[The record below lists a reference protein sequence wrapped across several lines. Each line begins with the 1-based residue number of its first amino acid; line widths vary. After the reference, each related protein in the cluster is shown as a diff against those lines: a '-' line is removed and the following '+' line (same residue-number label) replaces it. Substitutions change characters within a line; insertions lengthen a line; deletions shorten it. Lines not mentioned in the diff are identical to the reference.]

1 MFITTPFVRFTVN
14 RLYRQGRLTRQQK
27 DNLIVQD
34 RHINIIV
41 SLGAAVVLAAF
52 FIG

>member
-14 RLYRQGRLTRQQK
+14 RLYRQGRLTKAQK
-27 DNLIVQD
+27 ENLIVQD
-34 RHINIIV
+34 RHINTIIT
-41 SLGAAVVLAAF
+41 LGAAFVLAAF